1 MNQHDVKNLQKT
13 AKEMAILLGKLNSS
27 IQLRAEEI
35 KQSKEFKELNLKDS
49 DIDVGAKIAEVN
61 MEINSL
67 NDKINALR

>member
-1 MNQHDVKNLQKT
+1 MNQQDVKNLQKT
-13 AKEMAILLGKLNSS
+13 AKEMAALLGKLNSS
-27 IQLRAEEI
+27 IQSRAEEI

-67 NDKINALR
+67 NDKINSLK